1 MLSPLDIESKKFI
14 KSTFGGYNRAD
25 VEKFMEL
32 ILVDYE
38 KLYRENIALKDKA
51 NTLSDAVDHYKS
63 MEDTMQSTLL
73 VAQSASDEVKSNA
86 AEKARLIVE
95 EANGKAGDIIKTAN
109 AEMQKSAEKTE
120 QLKRDYIL
128 FKSRIIAEFETYLKT
143 MKSNMGNEEINTE
156 NKN

>member
-14 KSTFGGYNRAD
+14 KSTFGGYSKAD

-73 VAQSASDEVKSNA
+73 VAQSASDEVRSNA

-95 EANGKAGDIIKTAN
+95 EANGKAGDIIKNAN

>member
-14 KSTFGGYNRAD
+14 KSTFGGYSKAD

-73 VAQSASDEVKSNA
+73 VAQSASDEVRSNA
-86 AEKARLIVE
+86 SEKARLIVE
-95 EANGKAGDIIKTAN
+95 EANGKAGDIIKNAN

-143 MKSNMGNEEINTE
+143 MKSNMGNEEVNTE

>member
-14 KSTFGGYNRAD
+14 KSTFGGYSKAD

-95 EANGKAGDIIKTAN
+95 EANGKAGDIIKNAN

>member
-14 KSTFGGYNRAD
+14 KSTFGGYSKAD

-73 VAQSASDEVKSNA
+73 VAQSASDEVRSNA

-95 EANGKAGDIIKTAN
+95 EANGKAGDIIKNAN

-143 MKSNMGNEEINTE
+143 MKSNMGNEEVNTE

>member
-14 KSTFGGYNRAD
+14 KSAVVGYNRAD
-25 VEKFMEL
+25 VDKFMEL
-32 ILVDYE
+32 VLADYE
-38 KLYRENIALKDKA
+38 KLYRENIALKDKT

-73 VAQSASDEVKSNA
+73 VAQSASEEVRNNA
-86 AEKARLIVE
+86 SEKARLIIE
-95 EANGKAGDIIKTAN
+95 DANKKAEDIIKNAN
-109 AEMQKSAEKTE
+109 AEMQKSAEKNE

-128 FKSRIIAEFETYLKT
+128 FKSRVIAEFETYLKT
-143 MKSNMGNEEINTE
+143 MKSNIQNGENQE

>member
-73 VAQSASDEVKSNA
+73 VAQSASDEVRSNA

-95 EANGKAGDIIKTAN
+95 EANGKAGDIIKNAN

-143 MKSNMGNEEINTE
+143 MKSNMGNEEVNTE

>member
-14 KSTFGGYNRAD
+14 KSTFGGYSKAD

-73 VAQSASDEVKSNA
+73 VAQSASDEVRSNA

-95 EANGKAGDIIKTAN
+95 EANGKAGDIIKNAN
-109 AEMQKSAEKTE
+109 AEMQKSAEKAE

-143 MKSNMGNEEINTE
+143 MKSNMGNEEVNTE

>member
-73 VAQSASDEVKSNA
+73 VAQSASDEVRSNA
-86 AEKARLIVE
+86 SEKARLIVE
-95 EANGKAGDIIKTAN
+95 EANGKAGDIIKNAN

-143 MKSNMGNEEINTE
+143 MKSNMGNEEVNTE

>member
-14 KSTFGGYNRAD
+14 KSSVGGYNRAD
-25 VEKFMEL
+25 VDKFMEL
-32 ILVDYE
+32 ILADYE
-38 KLYRENIALKDKA
+38 KLYRENIALKDKT

-73 VAQSASDEVKSNA
+73 VAQSASEEVRNNA
-86 AEKARLIVE
+86 SEKARLIVE
-95 EANGKAGDIIKTAN
+95 DANKKAEDIIKNAN
-109 AEMQKSAEKTE
+109 AEMQKSAEKNE

-128 FKSRIIAEFETYLKT
+128 FKSRVIAEFETYLKT
-143 MKSNMGNEEINTE
+143 MKSNIQNGENQE

>member
-95 EANGKAGDIIKTAN
+95 EANGKAGDIIKNAN

>member
-95 EANGKAGDIIKTAN
+95 EANGKAGDIIKNAN

-143 MKSNMGNEEINTE
+143 MKSNMGNEEVNTE

>member
-14 KSTFGGYNRAD
+14 KSTFGGYSKAD

-73 VAQSASDEVKSNA
+73 VAQSASDEVRSNA

-95 EANGKAGDIIKTAN
+95 EANGKAGDIIKNAN

-143 MKSNMGNEEINTE
+143 MKSNMVNEEVNTE

>member
-14 KSTFGGYNRAD
+14 KSTFGGYNKAD

-73 VAQSASDEVKSNA
+73 VAQSASDEVRSNA

-95 EANGKAGDIIKTAN
+95 EANGKAGDIIKNAN

>member
-14 KSTFGGYNRAD
+14 KSTFGGYSKAD

-143 MKSNMGNEEINTE
+143 MKSNMGNEEVNTE

>member
-14 KSTFGGYNRAD
+14 KSTFGGYSKAD

-95 EANGKAGDIIKTAN
+95 EANGKAGDIIKNAN

-143 MKSNMGNEEINTE
+143 MKSNMGNEEVNTE